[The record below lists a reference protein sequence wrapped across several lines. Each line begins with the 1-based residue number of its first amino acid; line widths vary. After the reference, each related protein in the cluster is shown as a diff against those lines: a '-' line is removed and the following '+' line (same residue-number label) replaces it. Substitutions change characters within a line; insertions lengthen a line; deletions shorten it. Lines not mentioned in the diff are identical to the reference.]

1 MCRILHH
8 SAKNT
13 ARLTRYCH
21 YEIIFA
27 GFDDPAAIHILT
39 AAISLQLTDK
49 DVAISR
55 IESKLLEPLSVNVKK
70 GATGRQRT

>member
-1 MCRILHH
+1 MYT
-8 SAKNT
+8 KNT

-27 GFDDPAAIHILT
+27 GFDDPAAIYILT
-39 AAISLQLTDK
+39 AAISFNSPTRTWR
-49 DVAISR
+49 SHG